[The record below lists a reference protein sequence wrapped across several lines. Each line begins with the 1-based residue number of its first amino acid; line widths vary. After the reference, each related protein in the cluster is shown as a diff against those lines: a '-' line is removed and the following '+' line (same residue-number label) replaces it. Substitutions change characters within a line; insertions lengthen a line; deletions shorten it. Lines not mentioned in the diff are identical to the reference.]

1 MNKYNYFNS
10 SEMIIALKLIEL
22 TSSKQKKIN
31 KKKAKI
37 SFN

>member
-1 MNKYNYFNS
+1 MNKCNYFNS

-22 TSSKQKKIN
+22 TLSKQ
-31 KKKAKI
+31 KKAKI